1 MGLSFEEI
9 RHMVKGRLLDLI
21 ECRQIKNEG
30 AKVDWNKDEAIDS
43 TDVFPNW
50 R

>member
-1 MGLSFEEI
+1 MGFSFPEI
-9 RHMVKGRLLDLI
+9 RHMVKGRLMDLI
-21 ECRQIKNEG
+21 ACHQIKNEG
-30 AKVDWNKDEAIDS
+30 AKIDMNKVEAIDS